1 MKWWLCV
8 RRCNVAEKRLPT
20 NMEVRN
26 RHRSTFVNK
35 TPATSNDLTACE
47 EVATGRRSQ
56 QPERLIL
63 DRFCSFYNLPSS
75 DRLPFPVVLI
85 VKVIGV
91 ISTIIILFILG
102 FLVRVTYLLK
112 L

>member
-1 MKWWLCV
+1 MSRGKAAANEHGVPVCDQ
-8 RRCNVAEKRLPT
+8 
-20 NMEVRN
+20 
-26 RHRSTFVNK
+26 HRSTFVNK
-35 TPATSNDLTACE
+35 IPATSNDLTACE
-47 EVATGRRSQ
+47 EVATRRCSQ

-63 DRFCSFYNLPSS
+63 DRFCAFSNMPSS
-75 DRLPFPVVLI
+75 DRLPFPVVLV

-102 FLVRVTYLLK
+102 FLVRVTYLFK